1 MKIHSERICR
11 ISFLTLFLLIFCVG
25 YTQIRNK
32 NFEIG
37 KNLEIFVDVFKQVN
51 ANYVD
56 DIDPGDFMKKGIED
70 LLKTLDPYTNYI
82 SESDVEDFRIATT
95 GQYGGIGALIHSDGE
110 YIIITDPYKN
120 SPAKRAG
127 IKSGDI
133 VLSVNGK
140 SSVGL
145 SSDEISQLMK
155 GAVGGKVDL
164 EIKRYGEEKPLSFSM
179 IREVINIESVD
190 YFEKLSQDIGYVKLD
205 GFTPNSASKVRDAIT
220 SMRNEGKLKGLILDL
235 RDNGGGLLGE
245 AVDIVN
251 LFVKSGQE
259 VVSMRGQISSAN
271 QMFKTRNQPLDTDI
285 PLVVLVNEQS
295 ASASEIVSG
304 ALQDLDRAVIIG
316 QRTYGK
322 GLVQN
327 VLPLIYHAQLKVT
340 IAKYYIPSGRCIQ
353 AIDYS
358 HKNESGKWDKI
369 PDSLITKFHTLG
381 GRPVYDGAGIDP
393 DIATTPYL
401 LNDITTALVSQ
412 YILFN
417 FATLFYYQ
425 NSTTPSLE
433 TFEIDD
439 AIWNQFLAWVNEH
452 ENNYKT
458 AEQILLT
465 GLEDYYKEN
474 KNTPTPQIK
483 TTMETLHKQLKENKI
498 DAIKEN
504 KNEICRLLKL
514 EILSRYYDYDQY
526 IKFYVEFDSD
536 IQKAKSLLLSDKEYK
551 AVLKQVGK

>member
-1 MKIHSERICR
+1 MKINNTRICR
-11 ISFLTLFLLIFCVG
+11 TTFLTLFVLIFCIG
-25 YTQIRNK
+25 YSQIRNK

-56 DIDPGDFMKKGIED
+56 DIDPGDFMKTGIDE

-82 SESDVEDFRIATT
+82 SESEIEDFRIATT
-95 GQYGGIGALIHSDGE
+95 GQYGGIGALIHPDGE
-110 YIIITDPYKN
+110 YVVITDPYKN

-127 IKSGDI
+127 IKAGDI

-140 SSVGL
+140 SAVGL

-155 GAVGGKVDL
+155 GAVGGNVDL
-164 EIKRYGEEKPLSFSM
+164 LIKRYGEEKPLHFS
-179 IREVINIESVD
+179 ITREVINIESVD

-205 GFTPNSASKVRDAIT
+205 GFTQNSASKVRDAIT

-235 RDNGGGLLGE
+235 RGNGGGLLGE

-259 VVSMRGQISSAN
+259 VVSMRGQITSAN
-271 QMFKTRNQPLDTDI
+271 QTFKTRNQPLDTDI
-285 PLVVLVNEQS
+285 PLIVLVNEQS

-304 ALQDLDRAVIIG
+304 ALQDLDRAVIMG

-327 VLPLIYHAQLKVT
+327 VMPLVYNTQLKVT

-353 AIDYS
+353 AVDYS
-358 HKNESGKWDKI
+358 HKNALGKWDKV

-381 GRPVYDGAGIDP
+381 GRTVYDGAGIDP
-393 DIATTPYL
+393 DVVTIPYV
-401 LNDITTALVSQ
+401 LNDITLALVSRH
-412 YILFN
+412 ILFN
-417 FATLFYYQ
+417 FATQFYYK
-425 NSTTPSLE
+425 NTAIPSID
-433 TFEIDD
+433 TFEISNE
-439 AIWNQFLAWVNEH
+439 IWEQFLTWVDEH
-452 ENNYKT
+452 ENNYQT
-458 AEQILLT
+458 AEQILLA
-465 GLEDYYKEN
+465 GLEDYYKED
-474 KNTPTPQIK
+474 KNTPSPQIK
-483 TTMETLHKQLKENKI
+483 ATIETLHKQLKENKI
-498 DAIKEN
+498 TAIKEN
-504 KNEICRLLKL
+504 KNEICRLLKM
-514 EILSRYYDYDQY
+514 EILARYYDYDQY

-536 IQKAKSLLLSDKEYK
+536 IQKAKNLLLNDKDYK
-551 AVLKQVGK
+551 AVLK

>member
-1 MKIHSERICR
+1 MKKDNLFMGRITL
-11 ISFLTLFLLIFCVG
+11 LTFLLLGVFAG
-25 YTQIRNK
+25 YGQIQNK

-37 KNLEIFVDVFKQVN
+37 KNIEIFVDVFKQVN

-56 DIDPGDFMKKGIED
+56 DIDPGDFMKTAIEEM
-70 LLKTLDPYTNYI
+70 LKTLDPYTNYI
-82 SESDVEDFRIATT
+82 AESDIEDFRIATT
-95 GQYGGIGALIHSDGE
+95 GQYGGIGALTHPDGE
-110 YIIITDPYKN
+110 YIVITDPYKN

-127 IKSGDI
+127 IKAGDI

-140 SSVGL
+140 TAVGL

-155 GAVGGKVDL
+155 GSVGGKVDL
-164 EIKRYGEEKPLSFSM
+164 EIKRYGEEKPLHFS
-179 IREVINIESVD
+179 IVREVINIESVD
-190 YFEKLSQDIGYVKLD
+190 YFEKLSQDVGYVKLD

-220 SMRNEGKLKGLILDL
+220 TMRNEGKLKGLILDL

-251 LFVKSGQE
+251 LFVKSGLE
-259 VVSMRGQISSAN
+259 VVSMRGQIASAN
-271 QMFKTRNQPLDTDI
+271 QTFRTRNQPLDTDI
-285 PLVVLVNEQS
+285 PLIVLVNEQS

-304 ALQDLDRAVIIG
+304 ALQDLDRAVVMG

-327 VLPLIYHAQLKVT
+327 VLPLVYNTQLKVT

-358 HKNESGKWDKI
+358 HKNELGKWNKV
-369 PDSLITKFHTLG
+369 PDSLITQFRTLG
-381 GRPVYDGAGIDP
+381 GRSVYDGAGIDP

-401 LNDITTALVSQ
+401 LNDITMALVARH
-412 YILFN
+412 ILFN
-417 FATLFYYQ
+417 FATQFYYE
-425 NSTTPSLE
+425 NPTTPSLN
-433 TFEIDD
+433 TFEIDND
-439 AIWNQFLAWVNEH
+439 IWNQFITWVDERQND
-452 ENNYKT
+452 YQT

-465 GLEDYYKEN
+465 GLENYYKEN
-474 KNTPTPQIK
+474 KNTPPSQI
-483 TTMETLHKQLKENKI
+483 TATMETLQKQLKENKLA
-498 DAIKEN
+498 AIKEN

-526 IKFYVEFDSD
+526 IKFYVEFDGD
-536 IQKAKSLLLSDKEYK
+536 IQKAKNLLLNDKEYK
-551 AVLKQVGK
+551 AILK

>member
-1 MKIHSERICR
+1 MKNNLFLCR
-11 ISFLTLFLLIFCVG
+11 ITLLAFFLLSFCAG
-25 YTQIRNK
+25 YGQIQNK

-37 KNLEIFVDVFKQVN
+37 KNIEIFVDVFKQVN

-56 DIDPGDFMKKGIED
+56 DIDPGDFMKTAIEE

-82 SESDVEDFRIATT
+82 AESDIEDFRIATT
-95 GQYGGIGALIHSDGE
+95 GQYGGIGALTHPDGE
-110 YIIITDPYKN
+110 HIVITDPYKN

-127 IKSGDI
+127 IKAGDI

-140 SSVGL
+140 SAVGL

-155 GAVGGKVDL
+155 GSVGGKVDL
-164 EIKRYGEEKPLSFSM
+164 EIKRYGEEKSLHFSM
-179 IREVINIESVD
+179 VREIINIESVD
-190 YFEKLSQDIGYVKLD
+190 YFEKLSKDIGYVKLD

-251 LFVKSGQE
+251 LFVKSGLE
-259 VVSMRGQISSAN
+259 VVSMRGQITSAN
-271 QMFKTRNQPLDTDI
+271 QTFRTRNQPLDTDI

-304 ALQDLDRAVIIG
+304 ALQDLDRAVIMG

-327 VLPLIYHAQLKVT
+327 VLPLVYHTQLKVT
-340 IAKYYIPSGRCIQ
+340 VAKYYIPSGRCIQ

-358 HKNESGKWDKI
+358 HKNESGKWDKV
-369 PDSLITKFHTLG
+369 PDSLITQFRTSG

-393 DIATTPYL
+393 DVVTTPYV
-401 LNDITTALVSQ
+401 LNDITMALVVRHL
-412 YILFN
+412 LFN
-417 FATLFYYQ
+417 FATQFYYK
-425 NSTTPSLE
+425 NTTTPSID

-439 AIWNQFLAWVNEH
+439 NIWYQFIAWVDER
-452 ENNYKT
+452 ENDYQT

-465 GLEDYYKEN
+465 SLETYYKES
-474 KNTPTPQIK
+474 KNTPSPQISA
-483 TTMETLHKQLKENKI
+483 TMETLQKQLKENKI
-498 DAIKEN
+498 AAIEAN

-536 IQKAKSLLLSDKEYK
+536 IQKAKNLLLNDKEYK
-551 AVLKQVGK
+551 TILK

>member
-1 MKIHSERICR
+1 MKRNKTHICR
-11 ISFLTLFLLIFCVG
+11 IMLLALFLLSFSAG
-25 YTQIRNK
+25 QSQIQNK

-56 DIDPGDFMKKGIED
+56 DIDPGDFMKTGIEE

-82 SESDVEDFRIATT
+82 PESEIEDYRIATT
-95 GQYGGIGALIHSDGE
+95 GQYGGIGALIHTDGE
-110 YIIITDPYKN
+110 YIVITDPYKD

-127 IKSGDI
+127 IKAGDI

-164 EIKRYGEEKPLSFSM
+164 VIQRYGEEKPLNFSVV
-179 IREVINIESVD
+179 REVINIESVD
-190 YFEKLSQDIGYVKLD
+190 YFEKLSQDIGYIKFD
-205 GFTPNSASKVRDAIT
+205 GFTPNSASKVRDAINA
-220 SMRNEGKLKGLILDL
+220 MRNEGKLKGLILDL

-251 LFVKSGQE
+251 FFVKSGLE
-259 VVSMRGQISSAN
+259 VVSMRGQIASAN
-271 QMFKTRNQPLDTDI
+271 QTFRTRNQPLDTDI

-304 ALQDLDRAVIIG
+304 ALQDLDRAVIMG

-327 VLPLIYHAQLKVT
+327 VLPLVYNTQLKVT

-353 AIDYS
+353 AVDYS
-358 HKNESGKWDKI
+358 HKNAQGKWDKI
-369 PDSLITKFHTLG
+369 PDSLITKFQTLG

-393 DIATTPYL
+393 DVLTTPYT
-401 LNDITTALVSQ
+401 LNDITSALVAQ
-412 YILFN
+412 HILFN
-417 FATLFYYQ
+417 FATQFYYK
-425 NSTTPSLE
+425 NPTIASLD
-433 TFEIDD
+433 TFEVSDD
-439 AIWNQFLAWVNEH
+439 IWNQFLTWVDER
-452 ENNYKT
+452 ENDYQT

-465 GLEDYYKEN
+465 GLETYYQEE
-474 KNTPTPQIK
+474 KNTPSPQIAATMK
-483 TTMETLHKQLKENKI
+483 TLQKQFEENKMV
-498 DAIKEN
+498 AIKEN
-504 KNEICRLLKL
+504 KSEICRLLKL

-526 IKFYVEFDSD
+526 ITFYVEFDGE
-536 IQKAKSLLLSDKEYK
+536 IQKAKSLLLNEKEYK
-551 AVLKQVGK
+551 AVLK

>member
-1 MKIHSERICR
+1 MKRNNIYFCR
-11 ISFLTLFLLIFCVG
+11 ITLLAFFLLSFGAG
-25 YTQIRNK
+25 YSQIQNK

-56 DIDPGDFMKKGIED
+56 DIDPGDFMKTGIEE

-82 SESDVEDFRIATT
+82 AESDIEDFRIATT
-95 GQYGGIGALIHSDGE
+95 GQYGGIGALIHTDGE
-110 YIIITDPYKN
+110 YIVITDPYKN

-127 IKSGDI
+127 IKAGDI

-164 EIKRYGEEKPLSFSM
+164 VIQRHGEEKPLHFS
-179 IREVINIESVD
+179 IVREVINIESVD
-190 YFEKLSQDIGYVKLD
+190 YFEKLSQDIGYIKFD
-205 GFTPNSASKVRDAIT
+205 GFTPNSASKVRDAINT
-220 SMRNEGKLKGLILDL
+220 MRNEGKLKGLILDL
-235 RDNGGGLLGE
+235 RDNGGGLLSE

-251 LFVKSGQE
+251 LFVKSGME
-259 VVSMRGQISSAN
+259 VVSMRGQIASAN
-271 QMFKTRNQPLDTDI
+271 QTFRTRNQPLDTDI

-295 ASASEIVSG
+295 ASSSEIVSG
-304 ALQDLDRAVIIG
+304 ALQDLDRAVIMG

-327 VLPLIYHAQLKVT
+327 VLPLVYNTQLKVT

-353 AIDYS
+353 AVDYS
-358 HKNESGKWDKI
+358 HKNALGKWDKV
-369 PDSLITKFHTLG
+369 PDSLITKFQTLG

-393 DIATTPYL
+393 DVITTPYT
-401 LNDITTALVSQ
+401 LNDITSALVAQ
-412 YILFN
+412 HLLFN
-417 FATLFYYQ
+417 FATQFYYK
-425 NSTTPSLE
+425 NPTIAALD
-433 TFEIDD
+433 TFEINDD
-439 AIWNQFLAWVNEH
+439 IWNQFLTWVDER
-452 ENNYKT
+452 ETDYQT

-465 GLEDYYKEN
+465 GLEAYYKEDE
-474 KNTPTPQIK
+474 NTPSPQITATMK
-483 TTMETLHKQLKENKI
+483 TLQKQLEENKMV
-498 DAIKEN
+498 AIKEN
-504 KNEICRLLKL
+504 KSEICRLLKL

-526 IKFYVEFDSD
+526 IKFYVEFDGE
-536 IQKAKSLLLSDKEYK
+536 IQKAKSLLLNEKEYK
-551 AVLKQVGK
+551 AVLK

>member
-1 MKIHSERICR
+1 MKKNS
-11 ISFLTLFLLIFCVG
+11 LLIGRIALLTFFLVNFCTG
-25 YTQIRNK
+25 YGQIQNK

-56 DIDPGDFMKKGIED
+56 DIDPGDFMKTGIVE

-82 SESDVEDFRIATT
+82 AESDIEDFRIATT
-95 GQYGGIGALIHSDGE
+95 GQYGGIGALIHSGGE
-110 YIIITDPYKN
+110 YIVITDPYKN

-127 IKSGDI
+127 IKAGDI

-140 SSVGL
+140 SAVGL

-155 GAVGGKVDL
+155 GSVGGKVDL
-164 EIKRYGEEKPLSFSM
+164 EIKRHGEEKPLRFSM
-179 IREVINIESVD
+179 TREVINIESVD

-245 AVDIVN
+245 GVDIVN

-259 VVSMRGQISSAN
+259 VVSMRGQIASAN
-271 QMFKTRNQPLDTDI
+271 QTFRTRNQPLDTDI
-285 PLVVLVNEQS
+285 PLVVLVNENS

-304 ALQDLDRAVIIG
+304 ALQDLDRAVVMG

-327 VLPLIYHAQLKVT
+327 VLPLVYNTQLKVT

-353 AIDYS
+353 AVDYS
-358 HKNESGKWDKI
+358 HKNELGKWDKV
-369 PDSLITKFHTLG
+369 PDSLITKFRTFG

-393 DIATTPYL
+393 DVVTTPYV
-401 LNDITTALVSQ
+401 LNDITLALIAQ
-412 YILFN
+412 HILFN
-417 FATLFYYQ
+417 FATQFYYE
-425 NSTTPSLE
+425 NPTTPSID
-433 TFEIDD
+433 TFEIDND
-439 AIWNQFLAWVNEH
+439 IWNQFLTWVKER
-452 ENNYKT
+452 ENDYQT
-458 AEQILLT
+458 AEQILLI
-465 GLEDYYKEN
+465 GLEEYYKDE
-474 KNTPTPQIK
+474 KNTPSPQI
-483 TTMETLHKQLKENKI
+483 TATMETLQKQISNRKI
-498 DAIKEN
+498 AAIEEN

-536 IQKAKSLLLSDKEYK
+536 IQKAKNLLLSDKEYK
-551 AVLKQVGK
+551 AILK

>member
-1 MKIHSERICR
+1 MKKYNLLICR
-11 ISFLTLFLLIFCVG
+11 VAFSTLFLLSVCNG
-25 YTQIRNK
+25 YGQIRNK

-37 KNLEIFVDVFKQVN
+37 KHLEIFIDVFKQVN

-56 DIDPGDFMKKGIED
+56 DIDPGDFMKTGIDE

-82 SESDVEDFRIATT
+82 AESDIEDFRIATT

-110 YIIITDPYKN
+110 YIVITDPYKN

-127 IKSGDI
+127 IKAGDM

-140 SSVGL
+140 SAVGL
-145 SSDEISQLMK
+145 TSDEISQLMK
-155 GAVGGKVDL
+155 GSVGGKVDL
-164 EIKRYGEEKPLSFSM
+164 EIKRYGEEKPLRFS
-179 IREVINIESVD
+179 IVREVINIESVD

-205 GFTPNSASKVRDAIT
+205 GFTPNSASKVRDAINT
-220 SMRNEGKLKGLILDL
+220 MRNEGKLKGLILDL

-251 LFVKSGQE
+251 LFVKQGQE

-271 QMFKTRNQPLDTDI
+271 QTFRTRNQPLDTDI
-285 PLVVLVNEQS
+285 PLVVLVNEHS
-295 ASASEIVSG
+295 ASSSEIVSG
-304 ALQDLDRAVIIG
+304 ALQDLDRAVVMG

-327 VLPLIYHAQLKVT
+327 VLPLVYNTQLKVT

-353 AIDYS
+353 AMDYS

-369 PDSLITKFHTLG
+369 PDSLITKFRTLG
-381 GRPVYDGAGIDP
+381 GRAVYDGAGIDP
-393 DIATTPYL
+393 DVATTPYV
-401 LNDITTALVSQ
+401 LNDITMALVSQ
-412 YILFN
+412 HILFN
-417 FATLFYYQ
+417 FATQYYYD
-425 NSTTPSLE
+425 NPTTPPIN

-439 AIWNQFLAWVNEH
+439 NIWNQLLTWVNKH
-452 ENNYKT
+452 ENNYQT

-465 GLEDYYKEN
+465 GLEAYYKEA
-474 KNTPTPQIK
+474 KNTPSPQI
-483 TTMETLHKQLKENKI
+483 TATMETLQKQFTANKI
-498 DAIKEN
+498 TAIKEN
-504 KNEICRLLKL
+504 KDEICRLLKL

-526 IKFYVEFDSD
+526 VKFYVEFDSD
-536 IQKAKSLLLSDKEYK
+536 IQKAKNLLLNDKEYK
-551 AVLKQVGK
+551 AILK

>member
-1 MKIHSERICR
+1 MKKKNLLVGSII
-11 ISFLTLFLLIFCVG
+11 FLTLFLSNIFG
-25 YTQIRNK
+25 YGQIQNK

-56 DIDPGDFMKKGIED
+56 DIDPGYFMKTGIEE

-82 SESDVEDFRIATT
+82 AESDIEDFRIATT
-95 GQYGGIGALIHSDGE
+95 GQYGGIGALIHLDGE
-110 YIIITDPYKN
+110 YIVITDPYKS

-127 IKSGDI
+127 VKAGDI

-140 SSVGL
+140 SVVGL
-145 SSDEISQLMK
+145 SADEISQLMK
-155 GAVGGKVDL
+155 GAVGAKVYL
-164 EIKRYGEEKPLSFSM
+164 EIQRYGEENPLHFSI

-190 YFEKLSQDIGYVKLD
+190 YFEKLSQDVGYIKLD
-205 GFTPNSASKVRDAIT
+205 GFMPNSASKVRDAIT

-251 LFVKSGQE
+251 MFVKSGLE
-259 VVSMRGQISSAN
+259 VVSMRGQIATAN
-271 QMFKTRNQPLDTDI
+271 QIFRTRNQPLDADI

-295 ASASEIVSG
+295 ASSSEIVSG
-304 ALQDLDRAVIIG
+304 ALQDLDRAVIMG

-327 VLPLIYHAQLKVT
+327 VLPLVYNTQLKVT

-353 AIDYS
+353 AVDYS
-358 HKNESGKWDKI
+358 HKNALGKWDKV
-369 PDSLITKFHTLG
+369 PDSLITKFTTSG

-393 DIATTPYL
+393 DVITTPYA
-401 LNDITTALVSQ
+401 LNDITSALVAQ
-412 YILFN
+412 HILFN
-417 FATLFYYQ
+417 FATQFYYK
-425 NSTTPSLE
+425 TPDIASLD

-439 AIWNQFLAWVNEH
+439 DIWTQFLIWIDEH
-452 ENNYKT
+452 ENDYQT
-458 AEQILLT
+458 AEQILLA
-465 GLEDYYKEN
+465 GLETYYKED
-474 KNTPTPQIK
+474 KNTPSPQIT
-483 TTMETLHKQLKENKI
+483 TTMKTLQKQFKENKI
-498 DAIKEN
+498 IAIKEN

-526 IKFYVEFDSD
+526 IKFYVEFDGE
-536 IQKAKSLLLSDKEYK
+536 IQEAKRLLLNEKEYK
-551 AVLKQVGK
+551 AILK

>member
-1 MKIHSERICR
+1 MKKKNLLVGSII
-11 ISFLTLFLLIFCVG
+11 FLTLFLSNISG
-25 YTQIRNK
+25 YGQVQNK

-37 KNLEIFVDVFKQVN
+37 KNIEIFVDVFKQVN

-56 DIDPGDFMKKGIED
+56 DIDPGDFMKTAIVE

-82 SESDVEDFRIATT
+82 AESDVEDFRIATT
-95 GQYGGIGALIHSDGE
+95 GQYGGIGALIHPDGD
-110 YIIITDPYKN
+110 YIVITDPYKN

-127 IKSGDI
+127 IKAGDI

-140 SSVGL
+140 SAVGL

-164 EIKRYGEEKPLSFSM
+164 EIQRYGEEKPLHFSI

-190 YFEKLSQDIGYVKLD
+190 YFEKLGQDIGYVKLD
-205 GFTPNSASKVRDAIT
+205 GFTPNSAAKVRDAIT

-235 RDNGGGLLGE
+235 RDNGGGLVGE

-251 LFVKSGQE
+251 LFVKSGLE
-259 VVSMRGQISSAN
+259 VVSMRGQITSAN
-271 QMFKTRNQPLDTDI
+271 QTFRTRNQPLDADI

-304 ALQDLDRAVIIG
+304 ALQDLDRAVIMG

-327 VLPLIYHAQLKVT
+327 VLPLVYHTQLKVT

-358 HKNESGKWDKI
+358 HKNETGKWDKV
-369 PDSLITKFHTLG
+369 PDSLITKFRTLG

-393 DIATTPYL
+393 DIVTTPYT
-401 LNDITTALVSQ
+401 LNDITLALISQ
-412 YILFN
+412 HILFN
-417 FATLFYYQ
+417 FATQFYYQ
-425 NSTTPSLE
+425 NSTIPSID

-439 AIWNQFLAWVNEH
+439 NIWNQFLTWVGEH
-452 ENNYKT
+452 ENDYQT

-465 GLEDYYKEN
+465 GLEEYYKEEQ
-474 KNTPTPQIK
+474 NTPSTQISA
-483 TTMETLHKQLKENKI
+483 TMETLQKQISDRKI
-498 DAIKEN
+498 AAIKEN
-504 KNEICRLLKL
+504 KSEICRLLKL
-514 EILSRYYDYDQY
+514 EILSRYYDYEEY
-526 IKFYVEFDSD
+526 IKFFVEFDSD
-536 IQKAKSLLLSDKEYK
+536 IQKAKTLLLSEKEYK
-551 AVLKQVGK
+551 GILK